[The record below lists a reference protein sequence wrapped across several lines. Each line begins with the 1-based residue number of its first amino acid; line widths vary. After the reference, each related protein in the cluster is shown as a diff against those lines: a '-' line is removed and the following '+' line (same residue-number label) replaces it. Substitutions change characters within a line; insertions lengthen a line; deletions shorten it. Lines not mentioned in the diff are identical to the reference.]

1 MRDHLIFLSLCKSL
15 GWQSKAR
22 ECKDVKE
29 QRKRFRSMRM
39 SRKDFNLLV
48 KDFNDYLLKE
58 SLKDSL
64 LNKMQGPEARQ
75 IKVYP
80 EYHDGVGLSERK
92 MNELFVEYCKD
103 VIDKE
108 FPENMQGRLATLN
121 WLKTKVE
128 KKEEIND
135 KIYDD
140 FIERIYRDKNGI
152 FTKLLNVRD
161 KNKESIIVA
170 KQGSEEAWK
179 WHNELN
185 HAKAISFKKWQELL
199 SDKAAK
205 KSADSKD
212 LKLK

>member
-1 MRDHLIFLSLCKSL
+1 
-15 GWQSKAR
+15 
-22 ECKDVKE
+22 
-29 QRKRFRSMRM
+29 MRM

-80 EYHDGVGLSERK
+80 EYHDGVGLSESK
-92 MNELFVEYCKD
+92 MNELFVEYCKRLIVKD
-103 VIDKE
+103 ENNEKYKNEIDM
-108 FPENMQGRLATLN
+108 FPEDMQGRLATLN

-128 KKEEIND
+128 KKKEIND
-135 KIYDD
+135 KIYDE
-140 FIERIYRDKNGI
+140 FIARIYLDKNGI
-152 FTKLLNVRD
+152 YEKLLNVRD
-161 KNKESIIVA
+161 KNDECIIDNSKGA
-170 KQGSEEAWK
+170 EAWE

-185 HAKAISFKKWQELL
+185 HAKKISVKKWQELL
-199 SDKAAK
+199 SAEAGIEAAK

-212 LKLK
+212 LRLK

>member
-1 MRDHLIFLSLCKSL
+1 
-15 GWQSKAR
+15 
-22 ECKDVKE
+22 
-29 QRKRFRSMRM
+29 MRM

-80 EYHDGVGLSERK
+80 EYHDGVGLSESK
-92 MNELFVEYCKD
+92 MNELFKEYSHDMIKD
-103 VIDKE
+103 N
-108 FPENMQGRLATLN
+108 FPKNMEGRFATLN
-121 WLKTKVE
+121 WLKSKVE

-152 FTKLLNVRD
+152 FSRLLQVLD
-161 KNKESIIVA
+161 ENKECIIDNSKGA
-170 KQGSEEAWK
+170 EAWE
-179 WHNELN
+179 WHEQTAYAGNMIEDWKN
-185 HAKAISFKKWQELL
+185 LL
-199 SDKAAK
+199 RKAAGIPE
-205 KSADSKD
+205 SKD
-212 LKLK
+212 LVK